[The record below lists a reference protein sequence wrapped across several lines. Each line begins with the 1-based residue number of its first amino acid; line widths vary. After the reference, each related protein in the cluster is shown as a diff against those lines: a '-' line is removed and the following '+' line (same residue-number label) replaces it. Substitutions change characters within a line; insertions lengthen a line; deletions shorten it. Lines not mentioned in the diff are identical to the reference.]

1 VDWLSAAG
9 GRSLGATLADGE
21 ACCGWAHDGIVRW
34 CWVEG
39 GGVGMRG
46 KVRRGERCLLLVG
59 RFEVWLDR
67 RGKKGICGDG
77 ELCAVVAA

>member
-1 VDWLSAAG
+1 
-9 GRSLGATLADGE
+9 
-21 ACCGWAHDGIVRW
+21 
-34 CWVEG
+34 VED

-67 RGKKGICGDG
+67 RGKKGRCGDG